1 MKDVRPCP
9 YCGGEVEVVKLVK
22 KKQEKKDVYRIECKI
37 CHRLVVRGIGF
48 PCETVKEA
56 EERIKQYEAFIAK
69 TYSPIGSTKIRQ
81 SQSAK
86 DRDQMARYSS
96 RIDPENEFEC

>member
-1 MKDVRPCP
+1 MKDVIPCP

-48 PCETVKEA
+48 PCEEA

-81 SQSAK
+81 SLNAK
-86 DRDQMARYSS
+86 DRDHRARYSS
-96 RIDPENEFEC
+96 RIDPENEFEY